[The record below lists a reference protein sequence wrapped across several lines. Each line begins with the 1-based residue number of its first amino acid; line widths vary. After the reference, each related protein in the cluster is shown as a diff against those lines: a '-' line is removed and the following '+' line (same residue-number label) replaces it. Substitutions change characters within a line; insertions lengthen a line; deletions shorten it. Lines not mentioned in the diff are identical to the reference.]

1 MRQEAPLLN
10 SSWPCYV
17 RKTFLSIIFIITII
31 KGGFLWDI
39 EVMEEINIKFMNEP
53 FIFCPP
59 RKATQKLNSPFN
71 RDRAL
76 PMDKTRDSKDA
87 KTNKQPT
94 PHKTANI

>member
-1 MRQEAPLLN
+1 
-10 SSWPCYV
+10 
-17 RKTFLSIIFIITII
+17 
-31 KGGFLWDI
+31 
-39 EVMEEINIKFMNEP
+39 MNEP

-59 RKATQKLNSPFN
+59 RKAAQKLNSPFN

-94 PHKTANI
+94 PNKTANS